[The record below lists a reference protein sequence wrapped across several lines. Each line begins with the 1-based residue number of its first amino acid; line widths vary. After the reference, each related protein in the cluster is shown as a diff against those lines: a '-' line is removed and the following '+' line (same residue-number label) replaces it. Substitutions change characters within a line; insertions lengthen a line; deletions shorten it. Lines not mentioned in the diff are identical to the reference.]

1 MTDHAHGPQCEVSVV
16 ILDTNAYWKQFH
28 YLLFEDEKLVARG
41 RAGSLR
47 AVGRKLVRTMTKLGY
62 VE

>member
-1 MTDHAHGPQCEVSVV
+1 MTDHVHGPKCEVKAV

-28 YLLFEDEKLVARG
+28 FVLIEGEDIVARG